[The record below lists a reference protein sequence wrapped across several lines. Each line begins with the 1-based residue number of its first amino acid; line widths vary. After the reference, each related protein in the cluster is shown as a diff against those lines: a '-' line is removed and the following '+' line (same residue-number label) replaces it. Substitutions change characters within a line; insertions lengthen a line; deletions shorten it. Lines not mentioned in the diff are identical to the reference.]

1 MSGFADRTLAED
13 VLANGI
19 DDWVYAGWVH
29 QIVRRSGV
37 ADLAQLRELAVGLIA
52 ELIVSE
58 LVVPGDYDGDTHQP
72 WKCSAGDA
80 IVRITEEWLAW
91 GDSAPTPG
99 AIVWLALSPAGAA
112 LGAAVLQRESA

>member
-1 MSGFADRTLAED
+1 MSSFADRILAGD
-13 VLANGI
+13 VLANGV

-37 ADLAQLRELAVGLIA
+37 TDPAQLRELAVGLIA
-52 ELIVSE
+52 ELIVSG

-72 WKCSAGDA
+72 WECSAGEA
-80 IVRITEEWLAW
+80 IGRIAEEWLAW
-91 GDSAPTPG
+91 GDAAPTPG

>member
-37 ADLAQLRELAVGLIA
+37 ADPAQLRELAVGLIA
-52 ELIVSE
+52 ELIVSG
-58 LVVPGDYDGDTHQP
+58 LVVPGEYDGDTHQP
-72 WKCSAGDA
+72 WECSAGEA
-80 IVRITEEWLAW
+80 IVRITEAWLAW

>member
-37 ADLAQLRELAVGLIA
+37 ADAAQLRQLAVGLIA
-52 ELIVSE
+52 ELIVSG

-72 WKCSAGDA
+72 WECSAGEA

-99 AIVWLALSPAGAA
+99 AIVWLALSPAGTT
-112 LGAAVLQRESA
+112 LGAAVLERESS